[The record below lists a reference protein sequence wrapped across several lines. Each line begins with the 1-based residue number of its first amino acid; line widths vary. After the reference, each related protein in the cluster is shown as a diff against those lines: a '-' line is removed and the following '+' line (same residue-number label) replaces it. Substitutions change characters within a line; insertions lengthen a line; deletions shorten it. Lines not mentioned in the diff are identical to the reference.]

1 MKKVLLGLLG
11 VVVLA
16 VGAILLFFKN
26 DAKDPYADSKS
37 EQTTQKVVW
46 GKFGASCDAKD
57 TPNKKHGSVFQKCD
71 YSVPDKEIPTFT
83 DASFDFVNRFDPKRS
98 LPIMASAMF
107 DIDGDGVD
115 EVFIAGGVTQ
125 DDVLYKYKKG
135 HFFDV
140 TEEVKLPKKPANT
153 STYGAVSFDLDS
165 DGKTDLLVNG
175 DYGLLWYRNT
185 GEGFEVKKIDVPLN
199 EKSVAASITIGD
211 INRDGFADIFV
222 SAYIKLDKMEGQTI
236 FKDFNYGSSSL
247 LMVNNG
253 DNTFKDSTA
262 EYGLT
267 YVHNTFMAVFV
278 DVDNDQ
284 FLDLVVAHDTGEVR
298 TYKNNEGKSFTKKS
312 NPTTGKYA
320 YPMGIAVGD
329 YNNDGN
335 IDFFFSNTGTS
346 VPTFLAKGDLD
357 EGDEFIG
364 TWILFKNEGDF
375 KFTDTAKE
383 TKVADFEF
391 SWGAIFE
398 DFNLDGRQD
407 LVVAE
412 NYVDFPPHKLF
423 RLPGRFLVQREDG
436 TFSAVEDQSNTINK
450 NYGITPLS
458 SDFNQDGYPDMV
470 FANIGSPMKAKI
482 NRGGDANFIAV
493 RFAETTKNV
502 GAKVTITK
510 ADGSIQADV
519 YVIGEGL
526 VSDQTSTITFGLGTA
541 KEVVSMLI
549 NYADG
554 TSKTIK
560 NPEINKIHKM

>member
-1 MKKVLLGLLG
+1 MKKVLLGIVGL
-11 VVVLA
+11 VVVA
-16 VGAILLFFKN
+16 VIAILYFFKN
-26 DAKDPYADSKS
+26 DTADPYATS
-37 EQTTQKVVW
+37 QTTW
-46 GKFGASCDAKD
+46 GRFSASSDNKD
-57 TPNKKHGSVFQKCD
+57 KPADDHGSEFAECD
-71 YSVPDKEIPTFT
+71 YSVPENEIPKFK
-83 DASFDFVNRFDPKRS
+83 DVGFDFENKFDATKS
-98 LPIMASAMF
+98 LPIMGSAMF
-107 DIDGDGVD
+107 DYDGDGVD

-125 DDVLYKYKKG
+125 DDALFKYNDG
-135 HFFDV
+135 DFEDI
-140 TEEVKLPKKPANT
+140 TTQVKLPKKPANT
-153 STYGAVSFDLDS
+153 STFGAVSFDLDT

-185 GEGFEVKKIDVPLN
+185 GDGFEVTKIEVPLN

-222 SAYIKLDKMEGQTI
+222 SAYIKLNKMEGQTI

-247 LMVNNG
+247 LMINNG
-253 DNTFKDSTA
+253 DNTFKDAT
-262 EYGLT
+262 EEFGLT
-267 YVHNTFMAVFV
+267 YVHNTFMGVFV
-278 DVDNDQ
+278 DVDNDAY
-284 FLDLVVAHDTGEVR
+284 LDLVVAHDTGEVR

-312 NPTTGKYA
+312 NPTTGKYT

-346 VPTFLAKGDLD
+346 VPTFLAKGDLAED
-357 EGDEFIG
+357 DEFIS
-364 TWILFKNEGDF
+364 TWMLFKNEGNF
-375 KFTDTAKE
+375 TFTDTAEE

-412 NYVDFPPHKLF
+412 NYVDFPPHQLF
-423 RLPGRFLVQREDG
+423 KLPGRFLVQRADG
-436 TFSAVEDQSNTINK
+436 TFAAVEDQSNTINK

-470 FANIGSPMKAKI
+470 FANIGSPMKAKL
-482 NRGGDANFIAV
+482 NKGGDANFIAI
-493 RFAETTKNV
+493 RFAENVKNV

-510 ADGSIQADV
+510 TDGSIQSDV

-526 VSDQTSTITFGLGTA
+526 VSDQTSTLTFGLGTN
-541 KEVVSMLI
+541 KEVTSLVI

-554 TSKTIK
+554 TSKTIE

>member
-11 VVVLA
+11 LIIAAVV
-16 VGAILLFFKN
+16 AILVFFKQ
-26 DAKDPYADSKS
+26 DAKDPY
-37 EQTTQKVVW
+37 THTNW
-46 GKFGASCDAKD
+46 GKFSGKTATED
-57 TPNKKHGSVFQKCD
+57 TPADNHGSKFRKCD
-71 YSVPDKEIPTFT
+71 YSVPANEIPTFKN
-83 DASFDFVNRFDPKRS
+83 AAFNFENKFDPKKS
-98 LPIMASAMF
+98 LPIMGSAMV
-107 DIDGDGVD
+107 DLDGDGVD

-125 DDVLYKYKKG
+125 DDAVFKYDNG
-135 HFFDV
+135 NFIDV
-140 TEEVKLPKKPANT
+140 TSKIGLPKKPVNT
-153 STYGAVSFDLDS
+153 STFGAVSFDLDT

-185 GEGFEVKKIDVPLN
+185 GEGFEVKKIEVPLN

-222 SAYIKLDKMEGQTI
+222 SAYIKLNKMEGQTI

-247 LMVNNG
+247 LMLNNG
-253 DNTFKDSTA
+253 DNTFTDVTEKF
-262 EYGLT
+262 GLT
-267 YVHNTFMAVFV
+267 YIHNTFMGVFV
-278 DVDNDQ
+278 DVDNDAY
-284 FLDLVVAHDTGEVR
+284 LDLVVAHDTGEVR
-298 TYKNNEGKSFTKKS
+298 TYKNNEGKSFTKKA

-346 VPTFLAKGDLD
+346 VPTFLARGDLA

-364 TWILFKNEGDF
+364 KWMLFKNEGNF
-375 KFTDTAKE
+375 KFTDTAEE

-423 RLPGRFLVQREDG
+423 KLPGRFLVQRADG
-436 TFSAVEDQSNTINK
+436 TFAAVEDQANAINK

-470 FANIGSPMKAKI
+470 FANIGSPMRAKI
-482 NRGGDANFIAV
+482 NKGGDANYISI
-493 RFAETTKNV
+493 RFAENTKNV
-502 GAKVTITK
+502 GAKVIVRKT
-510 ADGSIQADV
+510 DGSILSDV

-526 VSDQTSTITFGLGTA
+526 VSDQTSTLTFGLGQT
-541 KEVVSMLI
+541 KEVASLLI

-554 TSKTIK
+554 TSKTIEK
-560 NPEINKIHKM
+560 PEINKIHKM

>member
-1 MKKVLLGLLG
+1 MKKVLLGILA

-26 DAKDPYADSKS
+26 DAKDPYADSKP
-37 EQTTQKVVW
+37 ELQQVTW

-57 TPNKKHGSVFQKCD
+57 TPDKKHGSVFQKCD
-71 YSVPDKEIPTFT
+71 YSVPDQEIPTFSDIDFNFENKF
-83 DASFDFVNRFDPKRS
+83 DASKS
-98 LPIMASAMF
+98 LPIMASAM
-107 DIDGDGVD
+107 IDLDNDGVD

-125 DDVLYKYKKG
+125 EDAIFKYNENG
-135 HFFDV
+135 FENISETV
-140 TEEVKLPKKPANT
+140 GLPKKPANT
-153 STYGAVSFDLDS
+153 STFGAVSFDLDN

-175 DYGLLWYRNT
+175 DYGVLWYRNT
-185 GEGFEVKKIDVPLN
+185 GSGFEVTKIEVPLN
-199 EKSVAASITIGD
+199 EKSVAASLTLGD

-236 FKDFNYGSSSL
+236 FKDFNYGGSSL
-247 LMVNNG
+247 LMLNNG
-253 DNTFKDSTA
+253 DNTFSDVTEK
-262 EYGLT
+262 YGLT
-267 YVHNTFMAVFV
+267 YVHNTFMGVFV
-278 DVDNDQ
+278 DVDNDAY
-284 FLDLVVAHDTGEVR
+284 LDLVVAHDTGEVR
-298 TYKNNEGKSFTKKS
+298 TYKNNGGESFTKKT

-346 VPTFLAKGDLD
+346 VPEFLAKGDLA

-364 TWILFKNEGDF
+364 TWMLFKNEGDF
-375 KFTDTAKE
+375 TFSDSAKE

-407 LVVAE
+407 LVVSE

-423 RLPGRFLVQREDG
+423 KLPGRFLVQREDG
-436 TFSAVEDQSNTINK
+436 TFAAVEDQANVINMH
-450 NYGITPLS
+450 YGITPLS
-458 SDFNQDGYPDMV
+458 SDFNKDGYPDMV
-470 FANIGSPMKAKI
+470 FANIGSPMKAKLTK
-482 NRGGDANFIAV
+482 GGDANFISV
-493 RFAETTKNV
+493 RFAENAKNA
-502 GAKVTITK
+502 GAKVTIK
-510 ADGSIQADV
+510 KVDGSIQSDV

-526 VSDQTSTITFGLGTA
+526 VSDQTSTVTFGLGKN
-541 KEVVSMLI
+541 KEVASMLI

-554 TSKTIK
+554 TSKTVE
-560 NPEINKIHKM
+560 NPAVNKIHKM